1 LIFIDLKTSDL
12 RAAQI
17 HTDNMDINRYPDSRP
32 VDRVVRVIES
42 LAGNTLNGLSPG
54 EIGKAAGASPAQ
66 ITRLLAQL
74 IRRGVVES
82 ARTEGRYRLGP
93 AIVQI
98 ARAHELELARAE
110 RDLAEARQ
118 RYSRSPT
125 TTTTTE

>member
-1 LIFIDLKTSDL
+1 
-12 RAAQI
+12 
-17 HTDNMDINRYPDSRP
+17 MDINRYPDSQP

-66 ITRLLAQL
+66 VTRLLAHL

-125 TTTTTE
+125 TTTTTPE